1 MIISTVFYAAVALSA
16 SRFGPNNIV
25 LVEAAGD
32 GARITAYGDTQVV
45 KILAQDFEVED
56 CLEVMRDG
64 MRPGRCLFSEG
75 EVITLSQDPNGIRMR
90 FQGVGKDNF
99 VEFVA
104 HPRERERA
112 AKALETR

>member
-1 MIISTVFYAAVALSA
+1 
-16 SRFGPNNIV
+16 
-25 LVEAAGD
+25 
-32 GARITAYGDTQVV
+32 
-45 KILAQDFEVED
+45 
-56 CLEVMRDG
+56 MRDG

-104 HPRERERA
+104 HPRERERG

>member
-1 MIISTVFYAAVALSA
+1 MFISTVFLAAAALSA
-16 SRFGPNNIV
+16 SRFGPNNMV
-25 LVEAAGD
+25 LVEKVGE
-32 GARITAYGDTQVV
+32 GARITAYGDTQIV
-45 KILAQDFEVED
+45 KIVAQDFEVED

-64 MRPGRCLFSEG
+64 MRPGRCLFAEG
-75 EVITLSQDPNGIRMR
+75 EVITLSQDPNGIRMK
-90 FQGVGKDNF
+90 FQGIGKDNN